1 MSALRSSLR
10 AAFNLVR
17 FPWAALRYRHTGQT
31 DPWAH
36 QALVQLFCA
45 TGGRFNDVLSRLL
58 SLRGRPLPIAGPVGV
73 LGDLRGDAIE
83 APLQGLRSRGY
94 VTFPGALPRDLCD
107 RLMEFALRTPA
118 VVRRM
123 DHEPEGGAARSM
135 LFDPSQPVAVRYDYP
150 TEALLNNPD
159 VQALLADPTLLALAQ
174 RYLGARPRADV
185 LSMWWHTNYHTQ
197 PDSMAAQFYHF
208 DLDRIKWFKV
218 FIYLTDVGPDD
229 GPHSFIEGSHRTGA
243 IPARM
248 LRKGYVR
255 LSDEEVLG
263 HYGRERAIEFTAP
276 RGTIIVEDTRGLH
289 KGKAVSGH
297 SRLVL
302 QLQFSNSLFGATYP
316 KATMR
321 APANPQLRQLVGSS
335 PDVYAN
341 YL

>member
-1 MSALRSSLR
+1 MSALRSLLR
-10 AAFNLVR
+10 AAFNVFR
-17 FPWAALRYRHTGQT
+17 FPWGLLRYRYTGHT

-36 QALVQLFCA
+36 QALVQLFCI

-58 SLRGRPLPIAGPVGV
+58 SLRGRPLPIASRVGV

-83 APLQGLRSRGY
+83 APLQALRSHGY
-94 VTFPGALPRDLCD
+94 VTFPRALPRDLCD
-107 RLMEFALRTPA
+107 RLMQFALQTPA

-123 DHEPEGGAARSM
+123 DHEPEGVAARSM
-135 LFDPSQPVAVRYDYP
+135 LFDPSQPVAVRYDYS

-185 LSMWWHTNYHTQ
+185 LSMWWHTNYHAQ

-208 DLDRIKWFKV
+208 DLDRIKWFKI

-229 GPHSFIEGSHRTGA
+229 GPHSFIEGSHRSGA

-263 HYGRERAIEFTAP
+263 HYGKERAVEFTAP

-289 KGKAVSGH
+289 KGKAVSGR

-302 QLQFSNSLFGATYP
+302 QLQFSNSLFGATYA

-321 APANPQLRQLVGSS
+321 APANPHLRQLVGSS